1 MSTLNEYL
9 LQKREASIAR
19 REKAQNDPNL
29 QPNRFG
35 AKVRAKGRSGVR
47 EIRIRDFQIISDS
60 PADFAGYDL
69 GPSSPELQLGVLGSC
84 LTHITLIQAAE
95 RGVKLESL
103 EVEVT
108 GQQHP
113 LAGRPGYED
122 IPIYPHN
129 IEYKLTIVSPEPQE
143 TIDRLHEAVE
153 KACPVLNLLANPQ
166 IITGEVILTAPEAK
180 QAQEA

>member
-9 LQKREASIAR
+9 LEKREASIAR

-29 QPNRFG
+29 EPHRFG

-60 PADFAGYDL
+60 PPDFAGYDL

-113 LAGRPGYED
+113 LAGKPGYED
-122 IPIYPHN
+122 VPIYPHN
-129 IEYKLTIVSPEPQE
+129 IQYKLHIVSPESDQ
-143 TIDRLHEAVE
+143 TIAELHEAVE
-153 KACPVLNLLANPQ
+153 RACPVLNLLANPQ
-166 IITGEVILTAPEAK
+166 IIAGEIIHTSPEAK
-180 QAQEA
+180 QEQEV

>member
-9 LQKREASIAR
+9 VQKREASLQRSEQALKQPETAR
-19 REKAQNDPNL
+19 QAIKAN
-29 QPNRFG
+29 
-35 AKVRAKGRSGVR
+35 VRAAGRSGVR

-60 PADFAGYDL
+60 PPDFAGYNL

-95 RGVKLESL
+95 RGVSLESL

-108 GQQHP
+108 GEQHV
-113 LAGRPGYED
+113 LAGQPGFEH

-129 IEYKLTIVSPEPQE
+129 IRYKLHIVSSESEQ
-143 TIDRLHEAVE
+143 TIAELHEAVE
-153 KACPVLNLLANPQ
+153 RVCPIFHLLKNPQ
-166 IITGEVILTAPEAK
+166 EVEGVVIHTVPEK
-180 QAQEA
+180 AQS